1 MYLRALLWYNMRMR
15 KIERTICIVF
25 AVLVAAA
32 YAYWALTAQHTLLSL
47 GAAALSAFLFG
58 AVLLRLVPNTVE
70 AFTLDAPISPDAL
83 LGKRTLRFT
92 RRHPWLSI
100 IFFVL
105 ITRVVLYAAAYAA
118 HTLFQGY
125 SGGIFETLRDIWLRS
140 DSPSYM
146 GIAENWY
153 VTSGDARFHIV
164 FFPLYP
170 LVIRLVNYLTY
181 DSFISAML
189 ISNTS
194 CMIAGILMYEIAAL
208 DLDRRAALRC
218 VRYLLIIPGSF
229 FFAAPMTEA
238 LFLVLT
244 LAAVLLIRK
253 KHYFFGAV
261 FGALSAFTRSL
272 GVIIL
277 VFAVYE
283 YIADLL
289 KVRRDGQKQ
298 TRRLILGGLSL
309 LIIPFGLAG
318 YLYVNYRV
326 TGNMLTFA
334 AYQSEHWSQGFGLFF
349 STAAY
354 QSELMLTSLANGDV
368 SSAWALWIPNVIMSF
383 AALIIVLPA
392 QKLKRMRA
400 GYVAYFLVYFAVCI
414 GATWLLSAP
423 RYLAACFAL
432 PFALTLLT
440 DDPRAD
446 AAVSVVCSLAALAY
460 CCMYAIGYHVY

>member
-1 MYLRALLWYNMRMR
+1 MR
-15 KIERTICIVF
+15 KIERTICIGF
-25 AVLVAAA
+25 AALIAAA
-32 YAYWALTAQHTLLSL
+32 YAYWALTAEHTLLAL
-47 GAAALSAFLFG
+47 IAAALSAFLFG
-58 AVLLRLVPNTVE
+58 AVLLRLIPNTLE
-70 AFTLDAPISPDAL
+70 AFMLDAPVSPDAL

-92 RRHPWLSI
+92 RRHPWVSI
-100 IFFVL
+100 IIFVL
-105 ITRVVLYAAAYAA
+105 MTRAVLYIAAYAA
-118 HTLFQGY
+118 HTIFEGY
-125 SGGIFETLRDIWLRS
+125 SGGIFETLRAIWLRS

-170 LVIRLVNYLTY
+170 LAIRLINYLTY
-181 DSFISAML
+181 DSFASAML
-189 ISNTS
+189 ISNVS
-194 CMIAGILMYEIAAL
+194 CAIAGILMYEIAAL
-208 DLDRRAALRC
+208 DLDRRSALRC
-218 VRYLLIIPGSF
+218 VRYLLIIPGAF

-238 LFLVLT
+238 LFLMLT

-272 GVIIL
+272 GVLIL
-277 VFAVYE
+277 VFAIYE
-283 YIADLL
+283 YMVDLL

-309 LIIPFGLAG
+309 LIIPLGLAG
-318 YLYVNYRV
+318 YLYVNYQV
-326 TGNMLTFA
+326 TGDMLTFA
-334 AYQSEHWSQGFGLFF
+334 RYQGEHWSQGFGFFF
-349 STAAY
+349 SSAAY
-354 QSELMLTSLANGDV
+354 QSELMLTCLAQGDI
-368 SSAWALWIPNVIMSF
+368 SSAWALWIPNIIMSF
-383 AALIIVLPA
+383 AALIIILPA

-400 GYVAYFLVYFAVCI
+400 SYVAYFLVYFAVAI

-440 DDPRAD
+440 FNPRAD
-446 AAVSVVCSLAALAY
+446 AVVSVVCSLAALAY